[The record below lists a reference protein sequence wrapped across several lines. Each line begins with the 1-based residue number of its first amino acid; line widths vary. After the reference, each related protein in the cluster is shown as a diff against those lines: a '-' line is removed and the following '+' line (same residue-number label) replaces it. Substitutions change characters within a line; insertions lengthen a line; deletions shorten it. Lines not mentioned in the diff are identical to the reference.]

1 MYVKKIDAAKRKI
14 LPAWIREGLEKMENE
29 KQRRLQ
35 KEKMDKEKQ
44 EMERQREEREK
55 AAKEAIMAQK
65 EGNDSEPTL
74 PKKSRFVS
82 LSNLTL
88 F

>member
-1 MYVKKIDAAKRKI
+1 
-14 LPAWIREGLEKMENE
+14 MENE
-29 KQRRLQ
+29 KQRKIH
-35 KEKMDKEKQ
+35 KEKMDLEMQ
-44 EMERQREEREK
+44 EEERLKEEREK

-82 LSNLTL
+82 LSNSTCK
-88 F
+88 